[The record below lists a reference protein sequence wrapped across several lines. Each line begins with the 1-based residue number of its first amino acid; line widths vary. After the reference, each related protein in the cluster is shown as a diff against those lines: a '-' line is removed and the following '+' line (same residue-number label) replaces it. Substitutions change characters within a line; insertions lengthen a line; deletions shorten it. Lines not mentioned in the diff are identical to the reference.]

1 MTQQKKICFPNRDAV
16 TALFQKLI
24 EAESI
29 SGILLP
35 KKNGAGHVVPT
46 LITDPE
52 FLQDTDPF
60 APLLPVSGG
69 RIAKNLTFTGP
80 HKKVV
85 LVCKPCEVKAIV
97 ELTKFEQVKR
107 KHLLLISVDCYGTY
121 EVKDYHALDSEGT
134 AAAGG
139 NQDYVKRG
147 RDGTMLPGEEYGF
160 RKACTICETP
170 TSPPIIVD
178 AHIGFIGIPGEEFS
192 ITVNAGELL
201 HEELHEAL
209 SALGPEEFSEET
221 AAERTARL
229 DELKEKRSAAK
240 TQTIE
245 AFRSEYNSL
254 EKLQELYS
262 ACIRCHNC
270 MVTCPI
276 CYCKECIFRSPTFDH
291 SSDMIA
297 GWAERKGAMRMMENT
312 MMFHLTRMNHM
323 ASSCIGCGL
332 CSSACP
338 VDIDVATAFIS
349 TGEEIQSMLEYN
361 AGEDYESRPPVTTFR
376 EKELDTESGAQ

>member
-1 MTQQKKICFPNRDAV
+1 MTQSKTMRIPDRKSL
-16 TALFQKLI
+16 TALFRKLI
-24 EAESI
+24 EAESV

-35 KKNGAGHVVPT
+35 KKNSAGHVVPT

-52 FLQDTDPF
+52 YLQDTEPF
-60 APLLPVSGG
+60 VPVLPVSGG

-97 ELTKFEQVKR
+97 ELTKFEQIKR
-107 KHLLLISVDCYGTY
+107 DRLILISVDCYGTY
-121 EVKDYHALDSEGT
+121 EVTTYHSIETEGGNG
-134 AAAGG
+134 AAGG
-139 NQDYVKRG
+139 QGYVERG
-147 RDGTMLPGEEYGF
+147 REGNAAPREPYDF
-160 RKACTICETP
+160 RKACTICNTP
-170 TSPPIIVD
+170 ASPPNLVD
-178 AHIGFIGIPGEEFS
+178 AHIGFIGIPGEEFALAVS
-192 ITVNAGELL
+192 S
-201 HEELHEAL
+201 EELYEAISAMETEEL
-209 SALGPEEFSEET
+209 SGET
-221 AAERTARL
+221 EASRTAL
-229 DELKEKRSAAK
+229 LEELKEKRSAEK

-245 AFRSEYNSL
+245 AFRSEYKSL

-270 MVTCPI
+270 MVACPI

-291 SSDMIA
+291 SSDMIV

-323 ASSCIGCGL
+323 ASSCISCGL

-361 AGEDYESRPPVTTFR
+361 AGEDYESQPPVTAFR
-376 EKELDTESGAQ
+376 EKELDAESGAQ